1 MYRGDFGTLV
11 APKSQQGDSS
21 MLLPL
26 ALKAINHLLSGEE
39 WALQRL
45 RPFAGQKLQIKLG
58 GLELPLQIGASGLL
72 CEQTGSDYFAGE
84 SPAVKITLPADTPA
98 RLILDRAS
106 LIGSAQIS
114 GSAEL
119 AECLSF
125 VFKNLRWDPEHDLAQ
140 VVGDIAARRMADGGK
155 RFVGWQAVQLR
166 NLAGNLVDFLTTEQP
181 TLTQPDDIARLASAV
196 AQTQDS
202 VEQLETR
209 ISKLERAD
217 R

>member
-1 MYRGDFGTLV
+1 
-11 APKSQQGDSS
+11 

-45 RPFAGQKLQIKLG
+45 RPFAGQMLQIKLG
-58 GLELPLQIGASGLL
+58 GLELPLQIGASGFLG
-72 CEQTGSDYFAGE
+72 EQTERTFSADE
-84 SPAVKITLPADTPA
+84 SPAVTITLPADTPA
-98 RLILDRAS
+98 RLFLDRAS

-140 VVGDIAARRMADGGK
+140 VVGDIAARRMAVGGK
-155 RFVGWQAVQLR
+155 RFVDWQAVQLR
-166 NLAGNLVDFLTTEQP
+166 NLADNLVDFFTIEQP
-181 TLTQPDDIARLASAV
+181 TLVQRDDAVRFSSAV
-196 AQTQDS
+196 ALTQDS
-202 VEQLETR
+202 IEQLETR
-209 ISKLERAD
+209 ISKLERPD
-217 R
+217 K